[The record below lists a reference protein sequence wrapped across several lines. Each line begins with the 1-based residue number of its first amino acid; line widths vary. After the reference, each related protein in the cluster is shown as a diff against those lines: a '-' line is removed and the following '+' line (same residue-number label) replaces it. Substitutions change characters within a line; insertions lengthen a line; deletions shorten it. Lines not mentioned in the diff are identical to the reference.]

1 MLFPFQQE
9 ELRQIKSFETNTSDR
24 FQTTFG
30 WLGSN
35 KGTGGKMVTLATYLN
50 ELVKPVRVESRNWR
64 VVHAT
69 NPVET
74 SFGPLAS
81 VQDPV
86 EVQPNP
92 YNFPDVSFDADGSD
106 RVGGTTLVVVSSDTS
121 FELERWNQAM
131 DRWAPECRVACARQ
145 LTDMKRLL
153 PVVQRR
159 DLTKHSFTSERCA
172 EILRTQ
178 DIHVLVVD
186 SSFLSNYR
194 ATFSGIMWTRI
205 VLNDGLT
212 DDSIFKMFWNMGQAS
227 FPTRF
232 TWLIEALSDDELHR
246 LQHVGR
252 LGTMCERGRFSR
264 TNWLT
269 QLCSAGVLPSLVVR
283 TPDMTVQEQSSIVK
297 SFSIQTFDASSLID
311 MQTEEH
317 RQLLVESRL
326 LNASFWVQ
334 LGHASVSVL
343 ENTTCWSAI
352 IRKVYGNSLRTLAAV
367 EPIECSVCLETDH
380 TRMPCGHGLCR
391 QCFARVVLRNLS
403 NAPCPLCRDVI
414 ETYDLQADV
423 YQQDIATYE
432 ARIQRIRAENEIYM
446 SQFTESL
453 TGGIQ
458 STIDSIL
465 SENVSNQVL
474 LLCLA
479 SFQHQKLI
487 ETSIPSTPL
496 HLTLQG
502 PPSYNER
509 VYYCSNHLYVTSMF
523 KRKPFELRDVT
534 HVLVVDTKEDS
545 TEFHDLIGMLRV
557 WSLGRTQKH
566 LHYIFFKPT

>member
-1 MLFPFQQE
+1 
-9 ELRQIKSFETNTSDR
+9 
-24 FQTTFG
+24 
-30 WLGSN
+30 
-35 KGTGGKMVTLATYLN
+35 MVTLTTYLN

-64 VVHAT
+64 VIHGT

-86 EVQPNP
+86 AVQPNP
-92 YNFPDVSFDADGSD
+92 YAFPDISFGADGAE
-106 RVGGTTLVVVSSDTS
+106 RAAGTTLVVVSSDTS

-131 DRWAPECRVACARQ
+131 ERWAPECHVACAKQ
-145 LTDMKRLL
+145 LSDMKRLL
-153 PVVQRR
+153 PVAQRR

-172 EILRTQ
+172 EILRAQ
-178 DIHVLVVD
+178 DVHVLVVD

-212 DDSIFKMFWNMGQAS
+212 DDSILKSFWNMGQTS

-232 TWLIEALSDDELHR
+232 TWLIEALSDDDLHR

-264 TNWLT
+264 NNWLT
-269 QLCSAGVLPSLVVR
+269 QLCSVGVLPSLVVR
-283 TPDMTVQEQSSIVK
+283 TPDLTVQEQSSIVK
-297 SFSIQTFDASSLID
+297 SFSIQTFDASSLLD

-317 RQLLVESRL
+317 RQLLMESRL
-326 LNASFWVQ
+326 LNATFWVQ
-334 LGHASVSVL
+334 LGQTSVSVL
-343 ENTTCWSAI
+343 EQTRCWSAI
-352 IRKVYGNSLRTLAAV
+352 IRKVYGNSLRTFASV
-367 EPIECSVCLETDH
+367 EPTECSVCLEMDH
-380 TRMPCGHGLCR
+380 TRLSCGHGLCR

-403 NAPCPLCRDVI
+403 NAPCPLCRDI
-414 ETYDLQADV
+414 IGTYDLQSDV

-432 ARIQRIRAENEIYM
+432 ARVERVRVENDVYV

-453 TGGIQ
+453 IGGIR

-487 ETSIPSTPL
+487 EANIPSSPL
-496 HLTLQG
+496 HMTLQG

-523 KRKPFELRDVT
+523 KRKPFELHDVT

-545 TEFHDLIGMLRV
+545 SEFHDLIGMLRV

-566 LHYIFFKPT
+566 LQYIFFKPT